1 MSRLFYLS
9 LLLILVACQE
19 QSTTSSDPIIPST
32 IRSYTKLS
40 GITMGVIR
48 YNVTYYDEQKRALQ
62 PAIDSLLEDLNMG
75 SSTYESKSTISQFNQ
90 STAGITVENKGF
102 AKHFIKNVLIAKEV
116 AEKTD
121 GYFDPTVA
129 PLVNYYGFG
138 NKGKKGV
145 EKIDTAKVLNLL
157 SSVGFNKINIQ
168 QNGNQVTI
176 GKTNPSTQLDFSAI
190 AKGYAIDEV
199 SRFLQQKNINNY
211 LVEIGGE
218 VRASGKNKKGNDWK
232 IAIRKPAPEASEGYF
247 METPL
252 LANISMATSGN
263 YENYRVVEGKKIGH
277 TMNPKTGFPELNPL
291 LSASV
296 FAKDCII
303 ADSYATAFM
312 AMGMEKAF
320 NLAEKLP
327 EIEVYLVYLNENGK
341 IVTKY
346 TKGLEGIIN

>member
-1 MSRLFYLS
+1 
-9 LLLILVACQE
+9 
-19 QSTTSSDPIIPST
+19 
-32 IRSYTKLS
+32 
-40 GITMGVIR
+40 MGVIK
-48 YNVTYYDEQKRALQ
+48 YNITYFDEQKRTLQ

-75 SSTYESKSTISQFNQ
+75 SSTYEPKSTISQFNQ
-90 STAGITVENKGF
+90 SITGITIEHKGF
-102 AKHFIKNVLIAKEV
+102 AKHFIKNVLIAKEI

-145 EKIDTAKVLNLL
+145 EKIDTAKVLDLL
-157 SSVGFNKINIQ
+157 TSVGFNKVSIQ
-168 QNGNQVTI
+168 KIGNQYTI
-176 GKTNPSTQLDFSAI
+176 SKSNPNTQLDFSAI

-199 SRFLQQKNINNY
+199 SMFLQQKNITNY

-218 VRASGKNKKGNDWK
+218 VRANGKNSKGKDWK

-252 LANISMATSGN
+252 LANRSMATSGN
-263 YENYRVVEGKKIGH
+263 YENYRIVGGKKIGH
-277 TMNPKTGFPELNPL
+277 TINPKTGFPELNPL

-296 FAKDCII
+296 FADDCII

-312 AMGMEKAF
+312 AMGIEKAF

-327 EIEVYLVYLNENGK
+327 EIEAYLVYLNKNGK

-346 TKGLEGIIN
+346 TIGLENVINQ

>member
-19 QSTTSSDPIIPST
+19 QSTTSSAPT
-32 IRSYTKLS
+32 ITSYTKIS

-48 YNVTYYDEQKRALQ
+48 YNITYYDEQKRVLQ
-62 PAIDSLLEDLNMG
+62 PVIDSLLGELNMG
-75 SSTYESKSTISQFNQ
+75 SSTYEPKSTISQFNQ
-90 STAGITVENKGF
+90 STTGITVENKGF
-102 AKHFIKNVLIAKEV
+102 AKHFIKNVLIAKDV

-138 NKGKKGV
+138 NKGKGGV
-145 EKIDTAKVLNLL
+145 EKIDTAKVLGLL
-157 SSVGFNKINIQ
+157 TTVGFDKISIHQ
-168 QNGNQVTI
+168 DGNQVTI
-176 GKTNPSTQLDFSAI
+176 GKNNPNTQLDFSAI

-199 SRFLQQKNINNY
+199 SVFLQQKNITNY

-218 VRASGKNKKGNDWK
+218 VRASGKNRNGNDWK

-252 LANISMATSGN
+252 LANLSMATSGN
-263 YENYRVVEGKKIGH
+263 YENYRVVEGEKIGH

-296 FAKDCII
+296 FADDCII

-320 NLAEKLP
+320 NLAEELS
-327 EIEVYLVYLNENGK
+327 EIEAYLVYFNENGK
-341 IVTKY
+341 IVSKY
-346 TKGLEGIIN
+346 TQGLEGVINQ